1 MRFKNTLILAIV
13 MLGLLAY
20 VVGVEFIW
28 KEKSEKAKKEE
39 QKLFHFE
46 EDGVKK
52 ITITKG
58 SEEIV
63 LEKVS
68 ADLWR
73 ITKPLNYDADAG
85 TVKSLITT
93 IHNMEV
99 KKEIPVDDPSPVLY
113 GFDNPQGSIK
123 IETELN
129 SFSFRVG
136 KKSPVSYQLY
146 VMREGEKKVI
156 LTEAGLD
163 NHLRKTV
170 TDFRERKVLRFK
182 REDVQSISFRTKNDY
197 TVVEKRGE
205 NWYINIPLNVKASNE
220 EMNRILSTLDGL
232 RVDTFVDD
240 SPKNLNQYGL
250 NSPQF
255 TMVMT
260 LKEKGLIELRIGRE
274 EKEKKG
280 VYAMVSGSPSVY
292 LVRRSIL
299 DDIAKNSND
308 LREKRIAQI
317 DVAMVNKF
325 EVHKGDSII
334 TFEKTES
341 DEWKVNGEKAK
352 KYEVESLL
360 RKIRDTKAKTFLKAD
375 EKSKKDTGLDKPSM
389 RINVYIKDGNTI
401 DIEFGKTKDKDI
413 FVMGTDKDWIVTV
426 ERELFDSLNKD
437 ASEFKEQE
445 TNKSSEVKK

>member
-205 NWYINIPLNVKASNE
+205 NWYISIPLNVKASNE